1 MSNDNYILFL
11 ESLNEIDRS
20 LRRTNDLNQTLE
32 NVLDTMLSIFKSDRA
47 WLLYPCNPD
56 ASSWGVPME
65 RTRKGYPGAL
75 SGGKNIPMLPEA
87 VSIFKA
93 ALESEK
99 PVTYDENSN
108 QALTPEASKQ
118 FQIRSLINTA
128 IYPKIGDPWLLGMHQ
143 CSYPRVWSE
152 EDQSLFHE
160 IGRRIADA
168 LSTLLVLNNLEESER
183 KYRALVES
191 SNDLHWE
198 VNRDGV
204 YTYVSPKIKEILGY
218 DPEEI
223 IGKTPFDLMDKGEVK
238 RIETQ
243 FNKAVQN
250 RTATVTIEHPN
261 CHKDGHTV
269 ILETK
274 GVPIIHTDG
283 TFIGFRGVDRDIT
296 ERKETQIRL
305 KRSEER
311 YRKVYST
318 APMAFIVWDK
328 DCRVLEW
335 NDQAEKL
342 FGYKMAEVKGKNFF
356 DLIIPEIEKEAV
368 KLAVENLLKGEI
380 DKNGIYQN
388 ITKDGDLIWCE
399 WYRSILRDENNE
411 ITGAISLGL
420 DITERIK
427 TENQLKASERTY
439 REIFDGSN
447 DVLFIH
453 DIETGKIIDVSSK
466 VTELYGYKPSELIG
480 NTVDFLSKGE
490 PPYTAVEAL
499 EWIKKTIKEGPQ
511 IYEWMASNKESDSF
525 WVEVSLKKVS
535 INEKDRLMAV
545 VRDIRQR
552 KASEKELTKYR
563 EHLEDLVDQ
572 RAAEIKAKNKELETF
587 TYSVSHDLKAPLRGI
602 DGYSRLL
609 VEEYSDKLDEEGVFF
624 LKNVRQ
630 GTTQMNR
637 LIEDLLAY
645 SRTERKAL
653 HYSPIDLKSFIENL
667 VGQRTHDIKEHRID
681 LKIEVPY
688 ETIESD
694 TETLRQVLTNYL
706 DNAIKYSKK
715 NTSGTVTIGGSHD
728 DEYWTL
734 WVKDDGIGFDPK
746 YLDRIFD
753 IFQRLHRV
761 EEYPGTG
768 VGLAIVRKAVERIGG
783 KVRAN
788 SSPGKGSTFYLDIP
802 KNKPVTL

>member
-1 MSNDNYILFL
+1 MSKNNYILFL
-11 ESLNEIDRS
+11 ESLNKVDRS
-20 LRRTNDLNQTLE
+20 LRRTNELNQTME
-32 NVLDTMLSIFKSDRA
+32 NVLDTMLSILKSDRA

-56 ASSWGVPME
+56 ASSWDVPME

-75 SGGKNIPMLPEA
+75 SGGKNRPMSPELA
-87 VSIFKA
+87 SVINA
-93 ALESEK
+93 ALECEK
-99 PVTYDENSN
+99 PVTYGKHSN
-108 QALTPEASKQ
+108 HVLPLEASKQ
-118 FQIRSLINTA
+118 FQVRSQITTA

-183 KYRALVES
+183 KYRELVES
-191 SNDLHWE
+191 SSDLHWE

-204 YTYVSPKIKEILGY
+204 YTYISPKIKDILGY
-218 DPEEI
+218 EPEEI

-238 RIETQ
+238 RIEAL
-243 FNKAVQN
+243 FNDAVQN
-250 RTATVTIEHPN
+250 RTAIETIEN
-261 CHKDGHTV
+261 SNRHKDGHTV

-283 TFIGFRGVDRDIT
+283 TFKGFRGVDRDIT
-296 ERKETQIRL
+296 ERKKTQIRL

-311 YRKVYST
+311 YRKVYNT

-335 NDQAEKL
+335 NYQAEKL

-356 DLIIPEIEKEAV
+356 DLIIPEIEKEAI

-380 DKNGIYQN
+380 DKNGIDQN

-399 WYRSILRDENNE
+399 WYNSILRDENGE

-453 DIETGKIIDVSSK
+453 DIETGVIIDVNSK
-466 VTELYGYKPSELIG
+466 VTDLYGYKPSELKG
-480 NTVDFLSKGE
+480 KTVDCLSKGE

-499 EWIKKTIKEGPQ
+499 EWIKKTIEEGPQ
-511 IYEWMASNKESDSF
+511 IHEWMALNKAGDSF
-525 WVEVSLKKVS
+525 WVEISLKKAS
-535 INEKDRLMAV
+535 INGKDRLMAAI
-545 VRDIRQR
+545 RDISQR
-552 KASEKELTKYR
+552 KASEKELTEYK
-563 EHLEDLVDQ
+563 EHLEELVDQ
-572 RAAEIKAKNKELETF
+572 RTAEIKAKNKELETF

-609 VEEYSDKLDEEGVFF
+609 VEEYADKLGEEGVFF
-624 LKNVRQ
+624 LNNVRQ

-637 LIEDLLAY
+637 LIDDLLAY
-645 SRTERKAL
+645 SRTERKTL
-653 HYSPIDLKSFIENL
+653 HYSTINLKSFIENL

-681 LKIEVPY
+681 LKIAIPY

-694 TETLRQVLTNYL
+694 TETLRQVLTNYI

-715 NTSGTVTIGGSHD
+715 NTPGTVTIGGSHD
-728 DEYWTL
+728 DEFWTL

-753 IFQRLHRV
+753 IFQRLHRA

-768 VGLAIVRKAVERIGG
+768 VGLAIVRKAVQRIGG

>member
-1 MSNDNYILFL
+1 MSKDNYILFL
-11 ESLNEIDRS
+11 ESLNEIDHS
-20 LRRTNDLNQTLE
+20 LRRTNELNQTLE
-32 NVLDTMLSIFKSDRA
+32 NVLDTMLSIFRSDRA

-65 RTRKGYPGAL
+65 RTRKGYPSAL
-75 SGGKNIPMLPEA
+75 SGGKNTPMLPEA

-93 ALESEK
+93 ALEFDK

-108 QALTPEASKQ
+108 QALTPEASEQ

-183 KYRALVES
+183 KYRELVES
-191 SNDLHWE
+191 SSDLHWE

-204 YTYVSPKIKEILGY
+204 YTYISPKIKDILGY
-218 DPEEI
+218 EPEEI

-238 RIETQ
+238 RIEAL
-243 FNKAVQN
+243 FNDAVQN
-250 RTATVTIEHPN
+250 RTAIETIEN
-261 CHKDGHTV
+261 SNRHKDGHMV

-283 TFIGFRGVDRDIT
+283 TFKGFRGVDRDIT
-296 ERKETQIRL
+296 KRKETQIRL

-356 DLIIPEIEKEAV
+356 DLIVPEIEKEAV
-368 KLAVENLLKGEI
+368 KLDIEDLLKGEI

-388 ITKDGDLIWCE
+388 ITKDGDLIWCQ

-420 DITERIK
+420 DVTERIK
-427 TENQLKASERTY
+427 TENQLKTSERTY
-439 REIFDGSN
+439 REIFNGSN
-447 DVLFIH
+447 DILFIH

-480 NTVDFLSKGE
+480 KTVDSLSKGE
-490 PPYTAVEAL
+490 PPYTAAEAL
-499 EWIKKTIKEGPQ
+499 KRIKKTIKEGPQ
-511 IYEWMASNKESDSF
+511 IYEWMALNKENVSF
-525 WVEVSLKKVS
+525 WVEVSLKKAS
-535 INEKDRLMAV
+535 INGKDRLLAV

-552 KASEKELTKYR
+552 KASEKELTEYR

-609 VEEYSDKLDEEGVFF
+609 VESYSDKLDEEGIFF
-624 LKNVRQ
+624 LNNVRQ

-645 SRTERKAL
+645 SRTERKEL
-653 HYSPIDLKSFIENL
+653 HYSSIDLKSLIENL
-667 VGQRTHDIKEHRID
+667 VSQRTRDIEEYLID

-688 ETIESD
+688 DTIESD

-715 NTSGTVTIGGSHD
+715 NTPGTVTIGGSHD

-746 YLDRIFD
+746 YLDRIFE

-788 SSPGKGSTFYLDIP
+788 SSLGEGSTFYLDIP